1 MVTSK
6 LLISLFQAHLKT
18 WDTRSRKL
26 KVIVNYAKGHA
37 TLKGAPGVNHKSL
50 TEKGFKKADLT
61 AIEAGLASAF
71 EISFVFNHWTLGEET
86 MERLG
91 FDKETY
97 EGADFNLLTAL
108 GYSQEDINK
117 ANDYVCGTMTV
128 EGAPHLKDEDLPV
141 FDCANRCGNIGE
153 RFIHAHGHIRMM
165 GAAQPFISGAISKT
179 INLPNEATQ
188 SDIKSCYELSWELGL
203 KANALYRDGCKLS
216 QPLSNKSDTKKEEK
230 VKDKIEE
237 VLAEKAEL
245 TLDEITPDMV
255 LDAAR
260 RIIDESNDT
269 IFQMQLSNIVERK
282 KLPSKRS
289 GFTQKAKVGGQT
301 LFIRT
306 GEYSDGRLG
315 EIFVDMH
322 KEGATF
328 RSLMNCFSIAV
339 SIGLQY
345 GVPLREFVD
354 KFTFTK
360 FEPAGY
366 VEGHDN
372 IKNATSI
379 IDFIFRL
386 LGFEYLNRND
396 LVQVPPVSDTG
407 DNNIQSATQSSTI
420 AVTKTKSVVTSV
432 SVEAKAASSNSASD
446 MHLQSMQSDAPACNE
461 CGHLTVRSGTCYKCL
476 NCGNSL
482 GCS

>member
-1 MVTSK
+1 M
-6 LLISLFQAHLKT
+6 
-18 WDTRSRKL
+18 
-26 KVIVNYAKGHA
+26 
-37 TLKGAPGVNHKSL
+37 
-50 TEKGFKKADLT
+50 
-61 AIEAGLASAF
+61 
-71 EISFVFNHWTLGEET
+71 
-86 MERLG
+86 
-91 FDKETY
+91 DK
-97 EGADFNLLTAL
+97 
-108 GYSQEDINK
+108 
-117 ANDYVCGTMTV
+117 
-128 EGAPHLKDEDLPV
+128 H
-141 FDCANRCGNIGE
+141 
-153 RFIHAHGHIRMM
+153 
-165 GAAQPFISGAISKT
+165 
-179 INLPNEATQ
+179 
-188 SDIKSCYELSWELGL
+188 
-203 KANALYRDGCKLS
+203 
-216 QPLSNKSDTKKEEK
+216 
-230 VKDKIEE
+230 
-237 VLAEKAEL
+237 
-245 TLDEITPDMV
+245 
-255 LDAAR
+255 
-260 RIIDESNDT
+260 
-269 IFQMQLSNIVERK
+269 
-282 KLPSKRS
+282 
-289 GFTQKAKVGGQT
+289 

>member
-1 MVTSK
+1 
-6 LLISLFQAHLKT
+6 
-18 WDTRSRKL
+18 
-26 KVIVNYAKGHA
+26 
-37 TLKGAPGVNHKSL
+37 
-50 TEKGFKKADLT
+50 
-61 AIEAGLASAF
+61 
-71 EISFVFNHWTLGEET
+71 
-86 MERLG
+86 
-91 FDKETY
+91 
-97 EGADFNLLTAL
+97 
-108 GYSQEDINK
+108 
-117 ANDYVCGTMTV
+117 
-128 EGAPHLKDEDLPV
+128 
-141 FDCANRCGNIGE
+141 
-153 RFIHAHGHIRMM
+153 
-165 GAAQPFISGAISKT
+165 
-179 INLPNEATQ
+179 
-188 SDIKSCYELSWELGL
+188 
-203 KANALYRDGCKLS
+203 
-216 QPLSNKSDTKKEEK
+216 
-230 VKDKIEE
+230 
-237 VLAEKAEL
+237 
-245 TLDEITPDMV
+245 
-255 LDAAR
+255 
-260 RIIDESNDT
+260 
-269 IFQMQLSNIVERK
+269 
-282 KLPSKRS
+282 
-289 GFTQKAKVGGQT
+289 
-301 LFIRT
+301 
-306 GEYSDGRLG
+306 
-315 EIFVDMH
+315 MH

-407 DNNIQSATQSSTI
+407 DNNVQSATQSSTI